1 MVSAESLPTESRLM
15 RKLLSDSFA
24 VTAEIAPPV
33 SGSAKALFDLADPL
47 KDCVDAIVVTEGPI
61 SRSIMSTLASSAL
74 LVSHGM
80 EPVFQL
86 SCRDRN
92 RSALIA
98 DLLGAAAQG
107 IHNILVLRGETP
119 GSGEPLLAKPVFDT
133 DSHELIRMAA
143 KMTGDGVLP
152 ISAMKMTSSGVE
164 SLSRSIES
172 PPHFFIG
179 AIEPVAT
186 DHIEQLTRKI
196 EAGAQFI
203 QTRMCFDVIAIKNYL
218 ETLEDRGL
226 LDKSF
231 VLVGVG
237 VLTSVNSALWV
248 REHIPGVMLSDS
260 VIRRLELAQ
269 DATEEGIKICAEIVQ
284 QLKQISQVSGV
295 HLITGTSPELVPR
308 IVESNSF

>member
-1 MVSAESLPTESRLM
+1 M

-24 VTAEIAPPV
+24 VTAEITPPV
-33 SGSAKALFDLADPL
+33 SGSANALFALTDPL

-74 LVSHGM
+74 LVSQGI

-107 IHNILVLRGETP
+107 IHNILILRGETP
-119 GSGEPLLAKPVFDT
+119 GGGEPLLANPVFDT
-133 DSHELIRMAA
+133 ESHELIRMAA

-179 AIEPVAT
+179 ATESVDLEQIE
-186 DHIEQLTRKI
+186 HLTRKI

-203 QTRMCFDVIAIKNYL
+203 QTRMCFDVTAIKLYVEFL
-218 ETLEDRGL
+218 DHRGL
-226 LDKSF
+226 LDRSF

-237 VLTSVNSALWV
+237 VLSSANSALWV
-248 REHIPGVMLSDS
+248 RDHMPRVLVPDA
-260 VIRRLELAQ
+260 VIKRLELAQ
-269 DATEEGIKICAEIVQ
+269 DATEEGINISSEIVQ
-284 QLKQISQVSGV
+284 QLK
-295 HLITGTSPELVPR
+295 
-308 IVESNSF
+308 